1 MLQALKDIFSVKD
14 LRKKMLFVVLI
25 IVLYR
30 LGTFITVPGIDKI
43 SFMNE
48 VTTNSGILGTINII
62 SGGAFSRLSI
72 FAMTI
77 GPYITAS
84 IILNLLQIVIPS
96 LEKLAREGE
105 TGRKKLNKYTKYLTV
120 VFAIIESVGLFLQ
133 YRKFLVAPLASGAG
147 MVLGLLLFVTSL
159 MAGTA
164 LLMWLADKIT
174 ETGLGNGVSVII
186 FVSIVSGAPAAA
198 TALLTYAKGGITNL
212 LVIIAFIVAMVALI
226 AGVIYV
232 QQAERRIPVNYA
244 KRVVGRKMM
253 GGQNTHIPLKVA
265 MAGVIPI
272 IFAMSFM
279 MFPPMIINLFTKGN
293 PTGFAKWV
301 SDLFSLGGTNI
312 WFMIGYAL
320 IYMGLIVAFT
330 FFYTTII
337 VNPVEMTN
345 NLKKNGGFIPG
356 IRAGKPTTE
365 FITSVLNNITWAG
378 AIFLALVA
386 VLPIIVQALMPGL
399 NVGFGGTSI
408 LIVVSVALEILKQ
421 LESQMVS
428 RHYKGFLE

>member
-1 MLQALKDIFSVKD
+1 MLQALKDMFSVKD
-14 LRKKMLFVVLI
+14 LRKKLIYIVLI
-25 IVLYR
+25 IALYR

-43 SFMNE
+43 AFMNE
-48 VTTNSGILGTINII
+48 VTTNTGILGTINII

-72 FAMTI
+72 LAMTI

-96 LEKLAREGE
+96 LEKLAKEGE
-105 TGRKKLNKYTKYLTV
+105 TGRKKLEKYTKYLTV
-120 VFAIIESVGLFLQ
+120 VFAVIESVGLFLQ
-133 YRKFLVAPLASGAG
+133 YKRFLVAPLTQGAG
-147 MVLGLLLFVTSL
+147 AVLGLLLFTTSL

-164 LLMWLADKIT
+164 LLIWLADKIT
-174 ETGLGNGVSVII
+174 ETNLGNGVSMII
-186 FVSIVSGAPAAA
+186 FVSIVSGAPAAVA
-198 TALLTYAKGGITNL
+198 ALLTYAKGGIANL
-212 LVIIAFIVAMVALI
+212 LVIIAFIAAMIALV
-226 AGVIYV
+226 AGVIFV

-279 MFPPMIINLFTKGN
+279 MFPPMLINLCTKGN
-293 PTGFAKWV
+293 PTGFWKGV
-301 SDLFSLGGTNI
+301 HDLFSLGGTNI
-312 WFMIGYAL
+312 WFMIAYAL

-337 VNPVEMTN
+337 VNPVEITN

-365 FITSVLNNITWAG
+365 YITKVLNNITWAG
-378 AIFLALVA
+378 AIFLAFVA

-399 NVGFGGTSI
+399 QVGFGGTSI

-421 LESQMVS
+421 LETQMVS